1 MRGLFE
7 RHKLVWL
14 TLLTFRLMQKKNI
27 DVTYEPA
34 QMDFLVKG
42 KTRPGTENPLDWLP

>member
-27 DVTYEPA
+27 DVSYEPA

-42 KTRPGTENPLDWLP
+42 KTRPGTGKLYF